1 MVQDESFAAF
11 FFWVPPT
18 FFSLYWSGNPPE
30 IQLFIESA
38 AVRAA
43 ALRRGASGASH
54 QFKSNTHWL

>member
-1 MVQDESFAAF
+1 MVLLF
-11 FFWVPPT
+11 FLGSSH